1 MTDYTDADRTRWV
14 SEVHHTQH
22 RSEFQRDRAR
32 ILHSSAL
39 RRLGAKTQVVT
50 AGSDDFVRTRLTH
63 SLEVAQLGRELA
75 AFLGCDQDVVDSACL
90 AHDLGHP
97 PFGHNGETALNEVSK
112 DIGGFEGNAQT
123 MRLLVRLEPKSYTK
137 TGKAAGLNLTRA
149 TLDAT
154 CKYPWLLKDAPIKNG
169 KQTHKFGIYED
180 DIEVFEWLRAGRQDQ
195 KTPIEAQVMDLSD
208 DIAYSV
214 HDVEDAVTAGKI
226 NLTKLDDPE
235 NRANII
241 RYTQEWYLPNASDE
255 QLEMALANLEDK
267 SYWAK
272 VTSNENGLTH
282 NNATKLKNMTSQLIG
297 HFTQA
302 ALLATRSE
310 YGPGNL
316 TRYNAELI
324 VPPNIVDEIAVLKG
338 ITTSFVMV
346 KEESKPVYKE
356 QRKILQ
362 DLVKVLLET
371 EAQHLEQQF
380 KESYR
385 VAQDEKQAKRVII
398 DQVASLT
405 DWSATNLHK
414 KLCS

>member
-1 MTDYTDADRTRWV
+1 MTDYIDADRARWV
-14 SEVHHTQH
+14 PEVHHTHH

-75 AFLGCDQDVVDSACL
+75 SSLGCDQDVVDSACL

-123 MRLLVRLEPKSYTK
+123 MRLLVRLEPKSYTE

-149 TLDAT
+149 TLDAA
-154 CKYPWLLKDAPIKNG
+154 CKYPWQLKDAPIKNG

-180 DIEVFEWLRAGRQDQ
+180 DTEVFDWLRGDRKDQ

-226 NLTKLDDPE
+226 DLTALHNPE
-235 NRANII
+235 VRANII
-241 RYTQEWYLPNASDE
+241 RYTQEWYLPEASDE
-255 QLEMALANLEDK
+255 QLEMALASLESK
-267 SYWAK
+267 PYWAK
-272 VTSNENGLTH
+272 VTATKNGLAH
-282 NNATKLKNMTSQLIG
+282 KDAAKLKNMTSQLIG
-297 HFTQA
+297 RFTQA

-310 YGPGNL
+310 YGAENL

-324 VPPNIVDEIAVLKG
+324 VPPNTVDEIAVLKG

-346 KEESKPVYKE
+346 KEDSKPVYKE
-356 QRKILQ
+356 QRKILKE
-362 DLVKVLLET
+362 LVEVFCDTVE
-371 EAQHLEQQF
+371 QHLEQQF
-380 KESYR
+380 KENYQ
-385 VAQDEKQAKRVII
+385 VANDEKQAKRVVI

-405 DWSATNLHK
+405 DWSAIHLHQ